1 MSGAF
6 SRKIET
12 CEEFL
17 TTSSET
23 SRKYKLGQFQRREEG
38 VMATML
44 RVHSQDLHEHV
55 ALLMC
60 LSFRVDMALC
70 LRD

>member
-1 MSGAF
+1 
-6 SRKIET
+6 
-12 CEEFL
+12 
-17 TTSSET
+17 
-23 SRKYKLGQFQRREEG
+23 
-38 VMATML
+38 MATML
-44 RVHSQDLHEHV
+44 RVHSQDLHEHI